1 MRSHGHPEKNQKNKR
16 HLRLLYFLF
25 GFSAGQ
31 KKSLSRLSFFPL
43 HHQIFNLTSFIH
55 LLSIFFSLFTGFLYT
70 VTPPLYSLFPL
81 FYLFDL
87 IHPPDLGR
95 TLYSYSFVSRELGLR
110 SSCRRKGPLSS
121 LVAKS
126 TLVASVVTR
135 PHTKSALKESFL
147 PIIEFAT
154 WWRDAG
160 FAIISFFSKT
170 YNLACNCTGS
180 PGRRDT
186 TQLVRSLVSLKV
198 ITTKPNY

>member
-1 MRSHGHPEKNQKNKR
+1 MRSHGHTEKNQKNKR
-16 HLRLLYFLF
+16 HLRLLYFPF

-43 HHQIFNLTSFIH
+43 HQIFNITSFIH

-70 VTPPLYSLFPL
+70 VISPLYSLFPL
-81 FYLFDL
+81 FHLFDL

-110 SSCRRKGPLSS
+110 SSCKRKGPLSS

-135 PHTKSALKESFL
+135 PHTKSALKRVFSSYYRILQLGGETQDLLSFPSFL
-147 PIIEFAT
+147 RTTIWLAT
-154 WWRDAG
+154 ALVLPVDATRHNSLG
-160 FAIISFFSKT
+160 AW
-170 YNLACNCTGS
+170 S
-180 PGRRDT
+180 PWK
-186 TQLVRSLVSLKV
+186 S
-198 ITTKPNY
+198 